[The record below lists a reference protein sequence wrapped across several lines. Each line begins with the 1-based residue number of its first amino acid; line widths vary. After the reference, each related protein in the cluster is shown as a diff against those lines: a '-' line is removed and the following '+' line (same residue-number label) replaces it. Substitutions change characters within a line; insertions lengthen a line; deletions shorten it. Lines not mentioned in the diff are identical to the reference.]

1 MASPCQPT
9 PPQEALQDWQ
19 VAVVVSC
26 GVTAP
31 LFWVLVCEKF
41 CLCPPWLESLFP
53 PVLWKSYNK
62 ITLVLKARFPGD
74 SQSLCHIP
82 RLLSLTWCSKPS
94 QQCKNFDLTILQS
107 MGHLPSE
114 YGIWFYHDFT
124 PPTVSLWVLLCLW
137 MWGIFFFLVGS
148 GLLLSIVVQQLVAV
162 LVVSQEMS
170 ALSSTPPS
178 WTSLNGSYL
187 LQARNVT
194 VLLAVLHIN
203 CFIILIILYGHTPH
217 NHLACIKMCS

>member
-19 VAVVVSC
+19 VALVVSC

-62 ITLVLKARFPGD
+62 IPLVLKARFPGD

-137 MWGIFFFLVGS
+137 MWDILFFFFFFGGFWPPPVS
-148 GLLLSIVVQQLVAV
+148 GC
-162 LVVSQEMS
+162 
-170 ALSSTPPS
+170 STAS
-178 WTSLNGSYL
+178 CSLG
-187 LQARNVT
+187 R
-194 VLLAVLHIN
+194 LAGDE
-203 CFIILIILYGHTPH
+203 CTFFYSTILNQSEWFLFTPG
-217 NHLACIKMCS
+217 